1 MTGTVVG
8 SYVNF
13 VDFQPKSHECMAFYF
28 RSELKKKT
36 HIQFFSPKFN
46 FDMKGIVVDSVCS
59 FVDFHF
65 QQKSHEMFR

>member
-28 RSELKKKT
+28 RSELKKKHT
-36 HIQFFSPKFN
+36 HTIFFSK
-46 FDMKGIVVDSVCS
+46 I
-59 FVDFHF
+59 
-65 QQKSHEMFR
+65 